1 MKLLIDT
8 NIVLDLLLAREPF
21 LEDARNLAIGVINRE
36 FDGFLAA
43 STITDLH
50 YIMLKNLQNEQK
62 TREALANILSIFP
75 LIDTTAEDIQNAL
88 TNPMQDFEDA
98 VLAESA
104 RREGIK
110 YILTRSEKDFTS
122 SPVPPC
128 SPGLFLQMF
137 DNQAS

>member
-50 YIMLKNLQNEQK
+50 YIMLKNLHNEQK

-110 YILTRSEKDFTS
+110 YILTRNEKDFTS
-122 SPVPPC
+122 SPVPTC

>member
-50 YIMLKNLQNEQK
+50 YIMLKNLHNEQK

-98 VLAESA
+98 VLAESV

-110 YILTRSEKDFTS
+110 YILTRNEKDFIS
-122 SPVPPC
+122 SPVPAC